1 MKLSA
6 SLAVAILAA
15 TSPLTA
21 LAQSQPGGATEAK
34 GSPGGAPGAASAPAQ
49 SGAAQSGAAAAET
62 AGATGLPQP
71 AAASPGVPPARD
83 VRYPGVIGLSVD
95 ATDLAHGVLNVR
107 ETVPVQGGGAIT
119 LLYPKWLPGNH
130 SPSGPIDKLAGLIV
144 TANGRRIEW
153 RRDPADV
160 FAFHVD
166 VPAGV
171 TQLDLQFQFLSP
183 VSTREGRVMMTP
195 DMLSLQWNTLILY
208 PAGYFSR
215 GITVQASVR
224 LPDGFR
230 AAGALETAS
239 TSGSTVSYRATDLET
254 LIDSPLIAGRNMAV
268 VDLDPGAR
276 VPVRLNLIA
285 DRPENLAFTPQQIE
299 PHRELVRQAY
309 RLYGAHHFDHYDF
322 LVTLSDKLG
331 GIGLEHHQSSEDG
344 VSPKYFTDWA
354 KTAAGRDLLP
364 HEFTHSWNGKFRR
377 GADLWTP
384 TPNDPMRD
392 SLLWVYEGQTQY
404 WGYVLSA
411 RSGLMTR
418 QETLDAIA
426 LTAATYDNRV
436 GRSWR
441 AMIDTTNDP
450 IIASRRPLS
459 WLSWQRSED
468 YYSEGQLIWLDA
480 DTLIRERSGGRK
492 SLDDFARAFFG
503 IDPGSHTVAT
513 YTFDDVVRTL
523 NGVVPNDWAGFLRTR
538 LEGHGPGAPLDGLA
552 RGGYRLVYTEVESD
566 YAKSNAA
573 RRKITD
579 LTYSIGVVLGKDG
592 LINDVLWEGPAFKAG
607 LAEGTTIVAVNGEA
621 YDADA
626 LKETVKLAKASA
638 APIELLVKTKDS
650 FRTVRIAY
658 HGGLRYPHLARVG
671 TGPARLDAIL
681 TARTR

>member
-1 MKLSA
+1 MRRSA
-6 SLAVAILAA
+6 SLAVAALLA
-15 TSPLTA
+15 TVPPS
-21 LAQSQPGGATEAK
+21 LAIAQGQPGGATEAK
-34 GSPGGAPGAASAPAQ
+34 GSPASPAAAPEASAQ
-49 SGAAQSGAAAAET
+49 TGAAASET
-62 AGATGLPQP
+62 AGAAGLPQP
-71 AAASPGVPPARD
+71 AAASPSIPAPRD
-83 VRYPGVIGLSVD
+83 IRYPGVIRLSVD
-95 ATDLAHGVLNVR
+95 ATDLAHGIFSVR
-107 ETVPVQGGGAIT
+107 ETLPVQGGGPLT

-144 TANGRRIEW
+144 TANGRRLEW
-153 RRDPADV
+153 RRDPVDV
-160 FAFHVD
+160 FAFHLD

-171 TQLDLQFQFLSP
+171 SQLDLAFQFLSP

-195 DMLSLQWNTLILY
+195 DMLSLEWNTLILY

-215 GITVQASVR
+215 GIQVKADVR
-224 LPDGFR
+224 LPDGFK

-239 TSGSTVSYRATDLET
+239 MAGSTVSYRATELET

-285 DRPENLAFTPQQIE
+285 DRPEQLAFTPQQIE
-299 PHRELVRQAY
+299 PHKELIRQAY
-309 RLYGAHHFDHYDF
+309 RLFGTHHFDHYDF

-354 KTAAGRDLLP
+354 KTPAGRDLLP
-364 HEFTHSWNGKFRR
+364 HEFTHSWGGKFRR

-411 RSGLMTR
+411 RSGLMSR

-426 LTAATYDNRV
+426 LTAALYDARV

-441 AMIDTTNDP
+441 AMGDTTNDP
-450 IIASRRPLS
+450 IIASRRALS

-503 IDPGSHTVAT
+503 INPGSHTVAT
-513 YTFDDVVRTL
+513 YTFEDVARTL
-523 NGVVPNDWAGFLRTR
+523 NGVVPYDWAGFLRTR

-566 YAKSNAA
+566 YAKSASA
-573 RRKITD
+573 RRKTTD
-579 LTYSIGVVLGKDG
+579 LTYSIGLTLGKDG
-592 LINDVLWEGPAFKAG
+592 LIGDVLWEGPAFKAG

-621 YDADA
+621 YDVDA
-626 LKETVKLAKASA
+626 LKEAVRLAKASP
-638 APIELLVKTKDS
+638 APVELLVKTKDT
-650 FRTVRIAY
+650 FRTVRIPY

-681 TARTR
+681 AARAR